1 MKVLLVF
8 LSLLC
13 LASSLDLTKMLG
25 EFSPQYVEGTHKLKP
40 MQCWGSTGLCW
51 CAYDASIR
59 PFPLSL
65 KDEINIKCPED
76 EKKPVKLKKFVKYMK
91 ARKLKREKRDEETVI
106 AKVWGRI
113 QNGVDKAVDWFSGF
127 KSMFKN

>member
-25 EFSPQYVEGTHKLKP
+25 EFSPQYIEGTHKLKP

-51 CAYDASIR
+51 CAYDASIK
-59 PFPLSL
+59 PFPFSL
-65 KDEINIKCPED
+65 KDEINIRCPEH
-76 EKKPVKLKKFVKYMK
+76 ERTPNNFKKFVNRIK
-91 ARKLKREKRDEETVI
+91 ARRLTREKRDEETVI

-113 QNGVDKAVDWFSGF
+113 QNSVDKAVDWFSGF
-127 KSMFKN
+127 KTMFKN